1 MGVKGYKMYLSQMQ
15 NVFVRHL
22 IMMLMLGLSGSYQVS
37 GWAVNG
43 RELAGTPTHPPF
55 FSDQHCDDRDD
66 IDDHHLM
73 RG

>member
-1 MGVKGYKMYLSQMQ
+1 MKEIRDANLKSTHP
-15 NVFVRHL
+15 NEDKAR
-22 IMMLMLGLSGSYQVS
+22 LSGSYQVS

-66 IDDHHLM
+66 IDDHHLRM
-73 RG
+73 R